1 METKAQDAPVDK
13 TEAEMSPKEKAFMLL
28 AQGKRHYLVK
38 DYFEAVGCLATAC
51 ELLAEVY
58 GEAAN
63 ECGDAYFSYGKAL
76 LGLAR
81 EENGVLGD
89 AVEERDDEEEDN
101 EQEEPEAGVE
111 DSCEK
116 EDSAKQENEKVED
129 AAADSAQ
136 AVDAEAVGDGEST
149 EVDGGNDNGGGGGDD
164 EDDAETVS
172 NLKLAWEMLELV
184 KIIFQRQADSDENIK
199 LKLAEVHMYLGE
211 IGLESENYSSAIED
225 INRCLEI
232 RQKLLKT
239 DDRCVA
245 ETLYQLGLAHS
256 LASNFDESIKYFSE
270 AVKVLEERIKNLEQ
284 RKDNGSE
291 VTEESKSDAFYTID
305 GEITEIKAL
314 LPEIK
319 DKIQDMKDFKN
330 ETLKAMFEKRC
341 EDQQGV
347 SGQAGTSSASL
358 TSSTSTSSSS
368 ESKPVSNITHLVRKK
383 RKLDSDM
390 SDSKRS
396 KTEPEKDLV

>member
-1 METKAQDAPVDK
+1 METNTDNTAVEKKEED
-13 TEAEMSPKEKAFMLL
+13 MSPKEKAFMLL

-89 AVEERDDEEEDN
+89 AVEERDDEEEEN
-101 EQEEPEAGVE
+101 EQEEQEAGVE
-111 DSCEK
+111 DNCEK
-116 EDSAKQENEKVED
+116 EESAIHENEKVED
-129 AAADSAQ
+129 TAMDSAPT
-136 AVDAEAVGDGEST
+136 VDSEPVGSEDNVEADGEK
-149 EVDGGNDNGGGGGDD
+149 D

-184 KIIFQRQADSDENIK
+184 KIIFQRQADNDQNIK

-211 IGLESENYSSAIED
+211 IGLESENYASAIED

-232 RQKLLKT
+232 RKKLLKT

-270 AVKVLEERIKNLEQ
+270 AVEVLEERIKILEQ
-284 RKDNGSE
+284 RKDSGSE
-291 VTEESKSDAFYTID
+291 VAEESKSDAFYTID

-341 EDQQGV
+341 EDQQGS

-358 TSSTSTSSSS
+358 STAASSS

-383 RKLDSDM
+383 R
-390 SDSKRS
+390 
-396 KTEPEKDLV
+396 

>member
-1 METKAQDAPVDK
+1 METNTDNTAVEKKEED
-13 TEAEMSPKEKAFMLL
+13 MSPKEKAFMLL

-89 AVEERDDEEEDN
+89 AVEERDDEEEEN
-101 EQEEPEAGVE
+101 EQEEQEAGVE
-111 DSCEK
+111 DNCEK
-116 EDSAKQENEKVED
+116 EESAIHENEKVED
-129 AAADSAQ
+129 TAMDSAPT
-136 AVDAEAVGDGEST
+136 VDSEPVGSEDNVEADGEK
-149 EVDGGNDNGGGGGDD
+149 D

-184 KIIFQRQADSDENIK
+184 KIIFQRQADNDQNIK

-211 IGLESENYSSAIED
+211 IGLESENYASAIED

-232 RQKLLKT
+232 RKKLLKT

-270 AVKVLEERIKNLEQ
+270 AVEVLEERIKILEQ
-284 RKDNGSE
+284 RKDSGSE
-291 VTEESKSDAFYTID
+291 VAEESKSDAFYTID

-341 EDQQGV
+341 EDQQGS

-358 TSSTSTSSSS
+358 STAASSS

-383 RKLDSDM
+383 RKLDLDM

-396 KTEPEKDLV
+396 KTEPEQDLV

>member
-1 METKAQDAPVDK
+1 METNTDNTAVEKKEED
-13 TEAEMSPKEKAFMLL
+13 MSPKEKAFMLL

-89 AVEERDDEEEDN
+89 AVEEREDEEEEN
-101 EQEEPEAGVE
+101 EQEEQEAGVE
-111 DSCEK
+111 DNCEK
-116 EDSAKQENEKVED
+116 EESAKHENEKVED
-129 AAADSAQ
+129 TAADSAPT
-136 AVDAEAVGDGEST
+136 VDSEPVGSEDNV
-149 EVDGGNDNGGGGGDD
+149 EVDGEKD

-184 KIIFQRQADSDENIK
+184 KIIFQRQADSDQNIK

-211 IGLESENYSSAIED
+211 IGLESENYTSAIED

-232 RQKLLKT
+232 RKKLLKT

-270 AVKVLEERIKNLEQ
+270 AVEVLEERIKILEQ
-284 RKDNGSE
+284 RKDSGGE
-291 VTEESKSDAFYTID
+291 VAEESKSDAFYTID

-341 EDQQGV
+341 EDQQGS

-358 TSSTSTSSSS
+358 STSAAST

-383 RKLDSDM
+383 RKLDLDM

-396 KTEPEKDLV
+396 KTEPDQDLV

>member
-1 METKAQDAPVDK
+1 METNTDNTAVEKKEED
-13 TEAEMSPKEKAFMLL
+13 MSPKEKAFMLL

-89 AVEERDDEEEDN
+89 AVEEREDEEEEN
-101 EQEEPEAGVE
+101 EQEEQEAGVE
-111 DSCEK
+111 DNCEK
-116 EDSAKQENEKVED
+116 EESAKHENEKVED
-129 AAADSAQ
+129 TAADSAPT
-136 AVDAEAVGDGEST
+136 VDSEPVGSEDNV
-149 EVDGGNDNGGGGGDD
+149 EVDGEKD

-184 KIIFQRQADSDENIK
+184 KIIFQRQADSDQNIK

-211 IGLESENYSSAIED
+211 IGLESENYTSAIED

-232 RQKLLKT
+232 RKKLLKT

-270 AVKVLEERIKNLEQ
+270 AVEVLEERIKILEQ
-284 RKDNGSE
+284 RKDSGGE
-291 VTEESKSDAFYTID
+291 VAEESKSDAFYTID

-341 EDQQGV
+341 EDQQGS

-358 TSSTSTSSSS
+358 STSAAST

-383 RKLDSDM
+383 RRSD
-390 SDSKRS
+390 
-396 KTEPEKDLV
+396 PESE